1 MSASLDSRYFVESA
15 AKALDVLESFDTM
28 EEDLTITEVARRSA
42 ITYCSA
48 FRLLYTLERRGYVI
62 RHHNGKKYRRTPA
75 RKRYRIG
82 YAGLDRRMKFSD
94 EVTRSIVLA
103 ARKYDVVLTVKDNE
117 FNPAKTL
124 VNVDSLL
131 EEDKI
136 NLLIEYQS
144 DEMVAHM
151 IAAKCHDAGV
161 PVIAVNFAHPGA
173 YYFGGNNHVAGEM
186 SGQHLVEVAKDKWLG
201 RADKL
206 LIVTAKGMGSTQ
218 DVRVKGICD
227 RVLRGL
233 SGLKPSDIIMASPG
247 ITAQDGYL
255 QTKKELMRLE
265 RTAKVLIGALTDPL
279 AIGSCRAA
287 LKLGSADNTLIVGQG
302 AGADGRRYLKRGP
315 LSGSVSYFPHT
326 YGERIVPLAL
336 KILEGEK
343 VPLIFYTEHV
353 LLTKDNLDQ
362 YYPS

>member
-1 MSASLDSRYFVESA
+1 
-15 AKALDVLESFDTM
+15 M

-62 RHHNGKKYRRTPA
+62 RHESGKKYRRTPV

-82 YAGLDRRMKFSD
+82 YASLDSRMKFAD

-117 FNPAKTL
+117 FSAAKTL

-136 NLLIEYQS
+136 DLLIEYQS
-144 DEMVAHM
+144 DEIVAHM
-151 IAAKCHDAGV
+151 IASKCHDAGV
-161 PVIAVNFAHPGA
+161 PVIAINFAHPGS
-173 YYFGGNNHVAGEM
+173 YYFGGDNHVAGEI
-186 SGQHLVEVAKDKWLG
+186 SGQHLVEAAKKKWAG

-218 DVRVKGICD
+218 EVRVKGICD
-227 RVLRGL
+227 SVLRGL
-233 SGLKPSDIIMASPG
+233 SSLKSSDIIMASPG

-255 QTKKELMRLE
+255 QTKKELMKLDKSTR
-265 RTAKVLIGALTDPL
+265 VLIGALTDPL

-287 LKLGSADNTLIVGQG
+287 VKLGVSDNTLIVGQG
-302 AGADGRRYLKRGP
+302 AGADGRRYIKGGP

-326 YGERIVPLAL
+326 YGERIIPIAI

-343 VPLIFYTEHV
+343 VPLICYAEHV
-353 LLTKDNLDQ
+353 LLTKENLDQ
-362 YYPS
+362 YYPN